1 VAADIETRL
10 GALPATLEG
19 SYWEI
24 YQEIQESG
32 EHAAALA
39 DLAFQWLMYAQKTLT
54 TDVFA
59 CIASSTLPSGTASG
73 FEAAEVIDVC
83 ANLIISRNGAFEFAH
98 LSVREFLEGA
108 HKRNVDKMLPVH
120 GNAAIAIA
128 CLRHL
133 HSKIKLALHKP
144 KNKAASDKD
153 TKDEP
158 AAKAVFYAAQYWI
171 HHVCQSGDMRQKDPL
186 ANLIKT
192 LLVTEGPSADTQ
204 WIVSG
209 KFQIWC
215 QIMKRREPSHHQRL
229 FFSSMEFDE
238 ARLLQD
244 SFASPPNPIWLACLY
259 NWPEV
264 VEFLYAAKHKDIDA
278 PRSLHSFSI
287 PDANPGAARD
297 EQLSPLWYAIL
308 SRQLALIE
316 IISSHC
322 PSTLQRSNIYTKV
335 TPLVQAAR
343 NGDEECTKIFLRTE
357 HRGLAAEAEAEAK
370 AFSAAAGNGHL
381 KILEM
386 LLAHNGKLLSTAG
399 SDAMCRACTGGH
411 TDVVTFLLDLGVPTD
426 RGMEFLYLAVP
437 THGLLNILL
446 ERGIGLGGLSK
457 ALTLSVSEDYKESTA
472 LLLSHGAKKE
482 PAAVTRSVKEGC
494 RNTAIR
500 LIQAGYDFSGRYL
513 ERRRAPLHYAA
524 EQGYQDVAVALLS
537 AGAPA
542 TTYDRDRNTPLHFA
556 AARGHNGCVELLLS
570 GGADVLA
577 EDAEGRVPLDLA
589 EMRRHESTEAI
600 IRNWMT
606 KLMEELQREKHMSRT
621 AEMDKEQGGEVEL
634 VGDHNLL

>member
-1 VAADIETRL
+1 VAADIEARL

-39 DLAFQWLMYAQKTLT
+39 DLAFQWLMYARNTLT

-98 LSVREFLEGA
+98 LSVREFLEGV
-108 HKRNVDKMLPVH
+108 HKRDVDNMLPAR

-128 CLRHL
+128 CLRLL
-133 HSKIKLALHKP
+133 HSKIDLAIHK
-144 KNKAASDKD
+144 STDEMVSGKD

-158 AAKAVFYAAQYWI
+158 AAKAVFYAAQYWV
-171 HHVCQSGDMRQKDPL
+171 HHVCQSGDMRLKDPL
-186 ANLIKT
+186 ADLIKT
-192 LLVTEGPSADTQ
+192 LLITEDPGADAQ
-204 WIVSG
+204 WIVSR
-209 KFQIWC
+209 KFRMWC
-215 QIMKRREPSHHQRL
+215 QIMEGSELGPGSLDFHETQ
-229 FFSSMEFDE
+229 
-238 ARLLQD
+238 LLRD
-244 SFASPPNPIWLACLY
+244 SFADPPNPIWLACLY
-259 NWPEV
+259 DWPEV
-264 VEFLYAAKHKDIDA
+264 VQFLYTARHKSIDA

-287 PDANPGAARD
+287 PDANPRAAHD
-297 EQLSPLWYAIL
+297 EQLSPLWYALL
-308 SRQLALIE
+308 SRQLALME

-322 PSTLQRSNIYTKV
+322 PSTLQRSNVYKKV
-335 TPLVQAAR
+335 MPLVQAAQ
-343 NGDEECTKIFLRTE
+343 NGDEECTKILLKAKP
-357 HRGLAAEAEAEAK
+357 RGLAAEAKAEAEA
-370 AFSAAAGNGHL
+370 FCEAAGNGHL

-399 SDAMCRACTGGH
+399 PGAMCKACAGGH
-411 TDVVTFLLDLGVPTD
+411 TDVATFLLDLGVATD
-426 RGMEFLYLAVP
+426 RGMDFLYFSVP
-437 THGLLNILL
+437 THGLLNLLL

-457 ALTLSVSEDYKESTA
+457 ALTLSVSEDLEESAA
-472 LLLSHGAKKE
+472 LLLSHGAQKE

-500 LIQAGYDFSGRYL
+500 LIEAGYDISGRYL

-524 EQGYQDVAVALLS
+524 EQGYRDVAVALLS

-542 TTYDRDRNTPLHFA
+542 TTYDRDGKTPLHLA
-556 AARGHNGCVELLLS
+556 AAGGHDGCVELLLS
-570 GGADVLA
+570 RGADVLA
-577 EDAEGRVPLDLA
+577 EDAGGRVPLDLA
-589 EMRRHESTEAI
+589 EMRRHESAEAI

-606 KLMEELQREKHMSRT
+606 KLMDELQREKHMSRT
-621 AEMDKEQGGEVEL
+621 IETDREQRGGGGVS
-634 VGDHNLL
+634 G